1 MVGIRV
7 ARTYVGL
14 VLGSI
19 VAVKVWLGL
28 GVNVAITV
36 VVEDGIG
43 DGIAI
48 ADWPQATNSDPIPRK
63 IIARKSFFMSTCYP

>member
-28 GVNVAITV
+28 GVNVAIAV

-43 DGIAI
+43 DGIVI
-48 ADWPQATNSDPIPRK
+48 ADWPQATNRDPIPRK